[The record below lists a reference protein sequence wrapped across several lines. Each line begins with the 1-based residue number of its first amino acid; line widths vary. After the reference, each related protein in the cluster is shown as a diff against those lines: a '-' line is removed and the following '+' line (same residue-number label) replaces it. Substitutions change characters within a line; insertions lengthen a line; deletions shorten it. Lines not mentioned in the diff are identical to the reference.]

1 MILTGNPHLGNKET
15 DMNTEQQLYE
25 KYRLLGIV
33 SGEELVLPTRYA
45 KQLVDSCEESN
56 LAIIGIDGFTTLNGT
71 IRPELEVIADFSS
84 VQESRWNKY
93 RQRCNQAAK
102 RFLSN
107 FQHRDNLSFSFTMLN
122 REEWK
127 QAVRNHLVP
136 TLSVG
141 MPQRA

>member
-1 MILTGNPHLGNKET
+1 
-15 DMNTEQQLYE
+15 MNTEQQLYE

-33 SGEELVLPTRYA
+33 SGEELVLPSRYA
-45 KQLVDSCEESN
+45 EQLVDSCEESN
-56 LAIIGIDGFTTLNGT
+56 LAIIGIDGFTILNGA
-71 IRPELEVIADFSS
+71 IRPELGIIADFSS
-84 VQESRWNKY
+84 VQEGHWSKY

-127 QAVRNHLVP
+127 Q
-136 TLSVG
+136 TK
-141 MPQRA
+141 RA